1 MSTKVQKWG
10 NSLALRLPKEIATD
24 LNIKEGSEIMIETKA
39 KIIIIKPL
47 KKIKRKTNTPTL
59 EELVSKITKDNRH
72 PLVNWGSPV
81 GKEVW

>member
-10 NSLALRLPKEIATD
+10 NSLALRLPKEIAAG
-24 LNIKEGSEIMIETKA
+24 LNIKEGSEIIIESKA
-39 KIIIIKPL
+39 KRIIIKPL
-47 KKIKRKTNTPTL
+47 KTKIKTHVPTL

-72 PLVNWGSPV
+72 PLIDWGHPM

>member
-10 NSLALRLPKEIATD
+10 NSLALRLPKEIAAG
-24 LNIKEGSEIMIETKA
+24 LNIKEGSEIMIESEA
-39 KIIIIKPL
+39 KRIIIKPL
-47 KKIKRKTNTPTL
+47 KKTKRKTHIPTL

-72 PLVNWGSPV
+72 PLINWGRPV